1 MSVKGIHGYQP
12 LKDICFSHQQAARC
26 AGIKTKQTKKNVNAQ
41 KYKPSDLPVIFTSL
55 T

>member
-26 AGIKTKQTKKNVNAQ
+26 AGIKTKQNKRKKKRQCTKVQALR
-41 KYKPSDLPVIFTSL
+41 SACDIH
-55 T
+55 